1 MCPRLSAKIVAQNP
15 GDNVMP
21 VSPPGQAGAVP
32 AGVAALVGKALDA
45 TTTATAKAEI
55 VEARPS
61 WLAIRF
67 IS

>member
-1 MCPRLSAKIVAQNP
+1 
-15 GDNVMP
+15 VMP
-21 VSPPGQAGAVP
+21 APPPGQAGAVP